1 MNQRPD
7 NSDAELSK
15 ALKHWR
21 VENPL
26 PPGFQQSVWQNI
38 DRQATASAH
47 HSVLDLLRAWI
58 TGGVSRPRMAASY
71 LAALLLIGITVGW
84 TQGQRDSSR
93 VQNELAERYV
103 RSLDPY
109 LAPRS

>member
-7 NSDAELSK
+7 NSDAALSK
-15 ALKHWR
+15 ALKHWH
-21 VENPL
+21 VDAPL
-26 PPGFQQSVWQNI
+26 PPGFQQSVWQKI
-38 DRQATASAH
+38 GQATAPIH
-47 HSVLDLLRAWI
+47 HSVFELFRYWMTGAILRPHI
-58 TGGVSRPRMAASY
+58 AATY
-71 LAALLLIGITVGW
+71 LAALLMIGITVGW
-84 TQGQRDSSR
+84 TQGQRDSLR